1 MKYQIFSGVAVAA
14 GILLVAASPAS
25 LAAGSPTAPA
35 RVPAQNC
42 SHSTVEIVPH
52 DHELFHVCVHQ
63 AVQFSR
69 NADGLHLSTDNKAVF
84 HVSRSETDGSTDSP
98 LGGFAAQ
105 HGTAHVFIKKDGRV
119 LFHMTIIVD

>member
-25 LAAGSPTAPA
+25 LAAG
-35 RVPAQNC
+35 
-42 SHSTVEIVPH
+42 
-52 DHELFHVCVHQ
+52 
-63 AVQFSR
+63 
-69 NADGLHLSTDNKAVF
+69 LHLSTDNKAVF
-84 HVSRSETDGSTDSP
+84 HVSRSETDGSTDSL